1 MIVSLLF
8 VSLNSNSLYRWIEMV
23 LIISNIFLGKIIL
36 LKLNLS
42 QARDLSARAS
52 DHLRHKKLNTTPEF
66 NNMLNSRKRMV
77 TSKCKYFFI
86 FLSIASFRIESK

>member
-23 LIISNIFLGKIIL
+23 LIISNIFLRKIIL

-42 QARDLSARAS
+42 VSRDLRARAS

-66 NNMLNSRKRMV
+66 NNMLNSRIGWSQV
-77 TSKCKYFFI
+77 NVNIFSYFVNCKF
-86 FLSIASFRIESK
+86 

>member
-66 NNMLNSRKRMV
+66 NNMLNSRIGWSRV
-77 TSKCKYFFI
+77 NVNIFSYFCQ
-86 FLSIASFRIESK
+86 LQVLE